1 MPLKNNG
8 VGNTSS
14 TLYLDDQE
22 QLKAI
27 NLKEDTDQRREKTK
41 AIVPPQ
47 DNVDQETENL
57 EAIQKVEISRQ
68 KMLWVAHLQEQIDEA
83 SEEFYHMTREEKHT
97 HNQGHHD
104 VRDLHPQGQDYA
116 TFVYNNTFPL
126 LVNL

>member
-41 AIVPPQ
+41 AIVPP
-47 DNVDQETENL
+47 
-57 EAIQKVEISRQ
+57 
-68 KMLWVAHLQEQIDEA
+68 
-83 SEEFYHMTREEKHT
+83 
-97 HNQGHHD
+97 
-104 VRDLHPQGQDYA
+104 
-116 TFVYNNTFPL
+116 
-126 LVNL
+126 